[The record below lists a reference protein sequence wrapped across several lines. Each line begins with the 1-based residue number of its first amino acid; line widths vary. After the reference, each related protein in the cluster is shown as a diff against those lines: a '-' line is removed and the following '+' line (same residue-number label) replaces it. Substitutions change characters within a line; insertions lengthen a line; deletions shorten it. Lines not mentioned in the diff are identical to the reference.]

1 MTHYHLP
8 PGQWFPRALT
18 DDERYALRGSGDVYP
33 NWPQARAHAIAA
45 AELEVTKCRR
55 ALDRAK
61 SRLSEVKRLP
71 EEEPQG

>member
-18 DDERYALRGSGDVYP
+18 DDERYGLRGSADVYP
-33 NWPQARAHAIAA
+33 NWTQARLHAIAA
-45 AELEVTKCRR
+45 AEREVAMCRS

-61 SRLSEVKRLP
+61 SRLAEVKQLP
-71 EEEPQG
+71 VEEPTA